1 MISRRA
7 AERESGD
14 QKPARASAGIGAGKV
29 TRAQIEGSPAR
40 ERQTAAVRR
49 APEGVAAQQM
59 EDWDAKGM
67 LGAMGLEEG
76 IEEGGEERELDG
88 ATEEIA
94 SDGGRVDGVSGVS
107 GGSGGSAVQRKG
119 GGEES
124 AAAVH
129 AAADRGM
136 SGTSGALPYLDAI
149 QQSFGAGHDLS
160 GVRSFT
166 GGAASE
172 ASSSMGALAYAR
184 GDAVAFADE
193 PSLHTA
199 AHEAAHVVQQR
210 AGVHL
215 KDGTGQQGDVYER
228 NADAVADRVVQGR
241 SASELLPEP
250 SGVAMDAAVQRRVNP
265 VPTSRH
271 AKPALVGD
279 GTAAAPG
286 LTVSALESYVARQ
299 ADWFSEPSL
308 GQAER
313 DLVWKILMLLEEGP
327 HMGVALGALR
337 ISAVA
342 ALPSGDLDKLK
353 KYAACFSSAA
363 ATVQISTTAPT
374 MARALQLGQAILD
387 LEAFVPTPVLRVVI
401 PESGLD
407 YLLGSGKMA
416 EFRKYYQTFTPT
428 LEAKEEWPHVEALL
442 NETIAKYAALAGWIH
457 DLHIFTRPTRTQL
470 LANVADRSRARPV
483 LLVLFSAADWNAAF
497 LQATNMQS
505 AIMNPVNLALVVQ
518 GAPSIAAATGEVN
531 RVADDYGQRTRRWDW
546 STWSMVYS
554 KGRLG
559 QVVIAGHGSDQSVEM
574 ASPGTNPT
582 AQSDNRYVSYD
593 EVPIDSS
600 NPQANGTELLIDT
613 VLSRMDPTDANVV
626 FAGCL
631 VGSHNIPAN
640 TNVSNAATAQAN
652 LRTALAAHPNLA
664 DYVRGRMT
672 ALGVTGNVQ
681 AANGSTT
688 FDSFNVNAAGRA
700 ELSNPD
706 DPHVGGTKLQY
717 VRTGVEPEGAL
728 RAAIE
733 CYADAAIGPAMVTTE
748 IRARVAGLAA
758 STDWWECMTR
768 VGFEL
773 CLPTAPADVDIGKL
787 LDISHRIEAW
797 FFGGWDS
804 MINVQRMADNVKPA
818 EAPKVFPAMLAT
830 STALSDHLAV
840 GAREAWMKHDASQAA
855 PFMAA
860 LTTSSL
866 TRETFTPL
874 LARGILTPKLAALLP
889 VGAPTK
895 GQLILALT
903 LAALDGAGMP
913 TPVRG
918 FLRAAAGGKTTSTF
932 PAALGVGPILAPT
945 GELEI
950 LEHIG
955 LAPTSAP
962 SGGGSTVDGNVDA
975 NANDTN
981 ETFVPVSPFEARVTA
996 SVLNVRKSASG
1007 EAKIVDT
1014 VTRGMVLRVMGTT
1027 TTGWSLIDHQG
1038 KIGFVHSRHITR

>member
-1 MISRRA
+1 MA
-7 AERESGD
+7 
-14 QKPARASAGIGAGKV
+14 
-29 TRAQIEGSPAR
+29 GSPPR
-40 ERQTAAVRR
+40 EQQAPAPQR
-49 APEGVAAQQM
+49 APEGSASQEM
-59 EDWDAKGM
+59 EAWDAEG
-67 LGAMGLEEG
+67 LLEAMGLSEHLEGQPEEHA
-76 IEEGGEERELDG
+76 ED
-88 ATEEIA
+88 A
-94 SDGGRVDGVSGVS
+94 SDKASQEDAIEQLAAPSFS
-107 GGSGGSAVQRKG
+107 GGMAGAGSESPQGAVQRKG
-119 GGEES
+119 GSGES
-124 AAAVH
+124 PAAVH

-136 SGTSGALPYLDAI
+136 TGSAAALPHLDAI
-149 QQSFGAGHDLS
+149 QQSFGPAHDLS

-166 GGAASE
+166 GAAASD
-172 ASSSMGALAYAR
+172 AATSMGALAYAR
-184 GDAVAFADE
+184 GNEVAFAGE

-215 KDGTGQQGDVYER
+215 KDGTGQTGDAYER
-228 NADAVADRVVQGR
+228 NADEVADRVVQGR
-241 SASELLPEP
+241 SAADLLPAP
-250 SGVAMDAAVQRRVNP
+250 SGGGTASVQRKVNP

-271 AKPALVGD
+271 GKVALVGD
-279 GTAAAPG
+279 GTPANPG
-286 LTVSALESYVARQ
+286 LTVSALEAYVARQ

-308 GQAER
+308 GQTDR

-327 HMGVALGALR
+327 HMGVALAALH

-342 ALPSGDLDKLK
+342 ALPSGDLAKLK
-353 KYAACFSSAA
+353 KYAACFSSSA
-363 ATVQISTTAPT
+363 ATVQISTAAPT
-374 MARALQLGQAILD
+374 MARALQVGQAILD

-401 PESGLD
+401 PESGLN
-407 YLLGSGKMA
+407 YLLGPGKLA
-416 EFRKYYQTFTPT
+416 ELRKYYQTFKPT

-442 NETIAKYAALAGWIH
+442 NETVAKYAALAGWIR
-457 DLHIFTRPTRTQL
+457 DLHIFTRQTRTQL
-470 LANVADRSRARPV
+470 LANIADRSRSRPV
-483 LLVLFSAADWNAAF
+483 LLVLFSASDWNTAF
-497 LQATNMQS
+497 LQATNMQG
-505 AIMNPVNLALVVQ
+505 AVMNPVNLALVVQ
-518 GAPSIAAATGEVN
+518 GMPSIAAATGEVN

-582 AQSDNRYVSYD
+582 AQGDNRYVSYD
-593 EVPIDSS
+593 EAPIDSS
-600 NPQANGTELLIDT
+600 NPKANGTELLIDT
-613 VLSRMDPTDANVV
+613 VLSRMDPKDANVV

-652 LRTALAAHPNLA
+652 LQAAITAHPNLA
-664 DYVRGRMT
+664 DYVRQRMT
-672 ALGVTGNVQ
+672 ALGVTGTVQ

-700 ELSNPD
+700 ELSNPG
-706 DPHVGGTKLQY
+706 DPDIGGTKLQY
-717 VRTGVEPEGAL
+717 VRTGIEPEGAL

-733 CYADAAIGPAMVTTE
+733 CYADPAIGPAKVTTE
-748 IRARVAGLAA
+748 IRTRVAGLAA

-773 CLPTAPADVDIGKL
+773 CLPPAPADVDISKL

-797 FFGGWDS
+797 FFGGWDN

-818 EAPKVFPAMLAT
+818 EATKVFSTMLAT
-830 STALSDHLAV
+830 STATSDHLAV
-840 GAREAWMKHDASQAA
+840 GAREAWLKHDPAQAA
-855 PFMAA
+855 PLMAA
-860 LTTSSL
+860 LTASSL

-874 LARGILTPKLAALLP
+874 LARGILTPKLATLLP

-903 LAALDGAGMP
+903 IAALDGAGMP
-913 TPVRG
+913 APVRT

-962 SGGGSTVDGNVDA
+962 TGGSSTVDGNVDA
-975 NANDTN
+975 NGDNSN
-981 ETFVPVSPFEARVTA
+981 ETFVPVSPFEAKVTA

-1007 EAKIVDT
+1007 GSKIIDT
-1014 VTRGMVLRVMGTT
+1014 VTKGTVLRVMGTT
-1027 TTGWSLIDHQG
+1027 TSGWSLIDHQG
-1038 KIGFVHSRHITR
+1038 KIGFVHSNHISR

>member
-1 MISRRA
+1 MRA
-7 AERESGD
+7 QVGA
-14 QKPARASAGIGAGKV
+14 AAGKV
-29 TRAQIEGSPAR
+29 TRAQMEGAPAR
-40 ERQTAAVRR
+40 ATE
-49 APEGVAAQQM
+49 APKHDREGLAAQEM
-59 EDWDAKGM
+59 EDWDAEGM
-67 LGAMGLEEG
+67 LEAMGLAEG
-76 IEEGGEERELDG
+76 AEDGNAEREVEG
-88 ATEEIA
+88 ATAQSA
-94 SDGGRVDGVSGVS
+94 SAAGGTAAESMTGAHADTVQRKSLTS
-107 GGSGGSAVQRKG
+107 PASAAAGAGQVQRKG
-119 GGEES
+119 GGGES

-136 SGTSGALPYLDAI
+136 SGSSAALPHLGAI
-149 QQSFGAGHDLS
+149 QQSFGAAHDLS
-160 GVRSFT
+160 AVRSFT

-172 ASSSMGALAYAR
+172 AASSMGALAYAR
-184 GDAVAFADE
+184 GDAVAFAGE

-215 KDGTGQQGDVYER
+215 KDGTGQTGDAYER
-228 NADAVADRVVQGR
+228 NADEVADRVVQGR
-241 SASELLPEP
+241 SAQDLLPAP
-250 SGVAMDAAVQRRVNP
+250 SGGADGAAVQHKVNP
-265 VPTSRH
+265 IPTSRH
-271 AKPALVGD
+271 AKLALVGD
-279 GTAAAPG
+279 GTAANPG

-308 GQAER
+308 GQADR
-313 DLVWKILMLLEEGP
+313 DLVWKILLLLEEGS
-327 HMGVALGALR
+327 HVGVALGALR

-342 ALPSGDLDKLK
+342 ALPSGDLAKLK
-353 KYAACFSSAA
+353 KYAACFSPAA
-363 ATVQISTTAPT
+363 ATVQLSTAAPT
-374 MARALQLGQAILD
+374 MARALQIGQAILD

-401 PESGLD
+401 PESGLN
-407 YLLGSGKMA
+407 YLLGPGKLA
-416 EFRKYYQTFTPT
+416 ELRTYYQTFKPT

-442 NETIAKYAALAGWIH
+442 NETVAKYAALAGWIH
-457 DLHIFTRPTRTQL
+457 DLHIFTRQTRTQL
-470 LANVADRSRARPV
+470 LANIADRSRARPV
-483 LLVLFSAADWNAAF
+483 LLVLFSASDWNTAF

-505 AIMNPVNLALVVQ
+505 AIMNPRNLALVVQ
-518 GAPSIAAATGEVN
+518 GMPSIAAATGEVN

-582 AQSDNRYVSYD
+582 AQSDNRYVAYD
-593 EVPIDSS
+593 EAPIDSS
-600 NPQANGTELLIDT
+600 NPKANGTELLIDT
-613 VLSRMDPTDANVV
+613 VLSRMDPKDANVV

-640 TNVSNAATAQAN
+640 TNVSSAATAQAN
-652 LRTALAAHPNLA
+652 LRAALAAHPNLA
-664 DYVRGRMT
+664 DYVRQRMT
-672 ALGVTGNVQ
+672 ALGVTGTVQ

-700 ELSNPD
+700 ELSNPG
-706 DPHVGGTKLQY
+706 DPDVGGSKLQY

-733 CYADAAIGPAMVTTE
+733 CYADAAIGPAKVTTE
-748 IRARVAGLAA
+748 IRARVAALAA

-773 CLPTAPADVDIGKL
+773 CLPLVPADVDIAKL

-818 EAPKVFPAMLAT
+818 EAAKVFPAMLAT
-830 STALSDHLAV
+830 STAASDHLAV
-840 GAREAWMKHDASQAA
+840 GAREAWLKHDAAQAA

-860 LTTSSL
+860 LTASSL

-874 LARGILTPKLAALLP
+874 LARGILNPKLGTLLP

-903 LAALDGAGMP
+903 IAALDGAAMP
-913 TPVRG
+913 AQVRT

-932 PAALGVGPILAPT
+932 PAVLGVGPILAPT

-955 LAPTSAP
+955 LAPTSVP

-975 NANDTN
+975 NADNSN
-981 ETFVPVSPFEARVTA
+981 ETFVPVAPFEAKVTPPE
-996 SVLNVRKSASG
+996 LNVRKSASAG
-1007 EAKIVDT
+1007 SKIIDV
-1014 VTRGMVLRVMGTT
+1014 VRKGQVLRVMGTT

-1038 KIGFVHSRHITR
+1038 KIGFVHSSQISR

>member
-1 MISRRA
+1 
-7 AERESGD
+7 
-14 QKPARASAGIGAGKV
+14 
-29 TRAQIEGSPAR
+29 
-40 ERQTAAVRR
+40 
-49 APEGVAAQQM
+49 M
-59 EDWDAKGM
+59 EDWDAQEM

-76 IEEGGEERELDG
+76 IEESREACALDESLAQVPEDAGAAAGSSGEPTRG
-88 ATEEIA
+88 
-94 SDGGRVDGVSGVS
+94 
-107 GGSGGSAVQRKG
+107 AVQRKG

-124 AAAVH
+124 AAEVH

-136 SGTSGALPYLDAI
+136 TGTSGGLPHLDTI

-160 GVRSFT
+160 GIRTFT
-166 GGAASE
+166 GEAASE
-172 ASSSMGALAYAR
+172 AASSMGALAYAR
-184 GDAVAFADE
+184 GDAVAFAGE
-193 PSLHTA
+193 PSLHTV

-215 KDGTGQQGDVYER
+215 KDGTGQSGDAYER
-228 NADAVADRVVQGR
+228 NADEVAERVVQGR
-241 SASELLPEP
+241 SAEDLLPAS
-250 SGVAMDAAVQRRVNP
+250 SGGGAGTAVQRKVNP
-265 VPTSRH
+265 VATSRH
-271 AKPALVGD
+271 AKLALVGD
-279 GTAAAPG
+279 GTAANPG
-286 LTVSALESYVARQ
+286 LTVGGLESYVARQ

-308 GQAER
+308 TQGDR

-342 ALPSGDLDKLK
+342 GLSSGDLAKLK

-363 ATVQISTTAPT
+363 ETVQISTVAST

-401 PESGLD
+401 PESGLN
-407 YLLGSGKMA
+407 YLLGAGKMA
-416 EFRKYYQTFTPT
+416 ELRKYYQTFSPT

-442 NETIAKYAALAGWIH
+442 NETVAKYASLVGWIR
-457 DLHIFTRPTRTQL
+457 DLHIFTRQTRTQL

-483 LLVLFSAADWNAAF
+483 LLVLFSASDWNTAF

-505 AIMNPVNLALVVQ
+505 AIMNPRNLALVVQ
-518 GAPSIAAATGEVN
+518 GMPSIAAATGEVN

-582 AQSDNRYVSYD
+582 AAGDNRYVSYD

-613 VLSRMDPTDANVV
+613 VLSRMDPADANVV

-652 LRTALAAHPNLA
+652 LRAALASHPNLA
-664 DYVRGRMT
+664 DYVRQRMT
-672 ALGVTGNVQ
+672 ALGVTGTVQ

-700 ELSNPD
+700 ELSNPG
-706 DPHVGGTKLQY
+706 DPDIGGSKLQY
-717 VRTGVEPEGAL
+717 VRTGIEPEGAL

-733 CYADAAIGPAMVTTE
+733 CYADPALGPARVTTE
-748 IRARVAGLAA
+748 IRTRVAALAA
-758 STDWWECMTR
+758 STDWWECITR

-773 CLPTAPADVDIGKL
+773 CLPPAPADVDIGKL

-797 FFGGWDS
+797 FFGGWDN

-830 STALSDHLAV
+830 STATSDHLAV

-855 PFMAA
+855 PFMTA
-860 LTTSSL
+860 LTASSL

-874 LARGILTPKLAALLP
+874 LARGILTSRLSTLLP

-895 GQLILALT
+895 GQMILALT
-903 LAALDGAGMP
+903 YAALDGTGMP
-913 TPVRG
+913 SAVRT
-918 FLRAAAGGKTTSTF
+918 FLRAAAGGRTTSTF
-932 PAALGVGPILAPT
+932 PAALGAGPILSPT

-975 NANDTN
+975 NADNRN
-981 ETFVPVSPFEARVTA
+981 ETFVPVSPFEANVTA
-996 SVLNVRKSASG
+996 WVLNVRQAASG
-1007 EAKIVDT
+1007 GARVIAT
-1014 VTRGMVLRVMGTT
+1014 VTQGTVLRVMGTT

-1038 KIGFVHSRHITR
+1038 KIGFVRSSYLTR